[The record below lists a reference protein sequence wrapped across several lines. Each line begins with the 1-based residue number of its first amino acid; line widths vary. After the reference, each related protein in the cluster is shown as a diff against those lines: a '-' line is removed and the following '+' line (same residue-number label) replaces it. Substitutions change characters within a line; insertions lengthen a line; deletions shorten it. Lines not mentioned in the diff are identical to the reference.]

1 MEAIA
6 KDSKAALQADP
17 CALAQVMLMR
27 EIAKGTFTVEFSAI
41 SEPPPRARRTRR
53 ERHRRRRHQ
62 RQIPA
67 PPLRSEH
74 RVEADARA
82 QE

>member
-6 KDSKAALQADP
+6 KDSKRALQDDP

-41 SEPPPRARRTRR
+41 SARRRPPPAAAASQRQQ
-53 ERHRRRRHQ
+53 HQ
-62 RQIPA
+62 RQQH
-67 PPLRSEH
+67 LH
-74 RVEADARA
+74 
-82 QE
+82 